1 MDLKRILTTVLGL
14 PSVILVFIFCN
25 KYVIDTV
32 FMVAAI
38 ICMYEYMSV
47 VKKVAHP
54 IEWIAYVSTFIIV
67 LTPFLDVEYVKNIV
81 LIGIPFI
88 FMILFIKVI
97 ITDMKTTFKDVA
109 YTLLGIVYIVT
120 FILFLSLIMELEN
133 GKILIGYIF
142 VVAWATDIFAYLI
155 GKKFGKHKFSKVS
168 PKKSIEGCI
177 AGILGAVVVATL
189 YTIIINKSFGVNYSC
204 LILSLSAVIFSII
217 SQVGDFTASSIKR
230 FADVKDYGNLL
241 PGHGGMLDR
250 IDSLIFI
257 APFVYLMFLMV

>member
-47 VKKVAHP
+47 VKKVSHP
-54 IEWIAYVSTFIIV
+54 IEWIAYVSTFIIG
-67 LTPFLDVEYVKNIV
+67 LTPFLNVEYVKNIV

-168 PKKSIEGCI
+168 PKKSIEGSI
-177 AGILGAVVVATL
+177 AGIIGAIVVAAL
-189 YTIIINKSFGVNYSC
+189 YTIIINKSFEVNYSC
-204 LILSLSAVIFSII
+204 LMLSLSAIILSVI

-250 IDSLIFI
+250 VDSLIFI
-257 APFVYLMFLMV
+257 APFVYFMFLMV